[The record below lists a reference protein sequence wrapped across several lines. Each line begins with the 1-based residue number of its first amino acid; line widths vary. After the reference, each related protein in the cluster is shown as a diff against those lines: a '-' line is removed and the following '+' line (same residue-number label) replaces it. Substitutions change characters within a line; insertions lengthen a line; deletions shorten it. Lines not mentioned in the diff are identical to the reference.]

1 MGFKINVKPLLKASF
16 GKEIEIRKTFG
27 YVYNKVHKFIIY
39 LNIKE
44 YSGTIYSLISFVTS

>member
-27 YVYNKVHKFIIY
+27 YIYNKVHKFIIY
-39 LNIKE
+39 LNI
-44 YSGTIYSLISFVTS
+44 